1 MRLKIAVSVVRF
13 RPWAPSAPPQPFAT
27 ACRTSKPREKPYKL
41 SDSGGLFLLI
51 ERKGSKLWRHA
62 FRYDGKQ
69 KLVAL
74 GAYPWSSDRSRQ
86 FLGRP
91 FILLSPVFIFVEA
104 ISDIGGYSRVFGF
117 GNRLAILLFN
127 LVTLNMQGKIVRL
140 EWLARSGHG
149 CLLPF
154 VYSRDSML
162 RGFDFSLIRSGAW
175 AGVTPRNQFARPSQ
189 APPLRGRVHAFRTR
203 RGEAPVLSS
212 RGSFSYR
219 LNSRRVIQGHPAN
232 AFGMNKLGTAIRVC
246 PSGAALQAFSR
257 LGTERCHW
265 HISRCCRARLSRK

>member
-104 ISDIGGYSRVFGF
+104 VGDIGGYGRVVGF
-117 GNRLAILLFN
+117 SNSLAILL
-127 LVTLNMQGKIVRL
+127 
-140 EWLARSGHG
+140 
-149 CLLPF
+149 
-154 VYSRDSML
+154 
-162 RGFDFSLIRSGAW
+162 
-175 AGVTPRNQFARPSQ
+175 
-189 APPLRGRVHAFRTR
+189 
-203 RGEAPVLSS
+203 LSS
-212 RGSFSYR
+212 LASLRISVGSHR
-219 LNSRRVIQGHPAN
+219 WALGHHPLWLRVSRSVGVA
-232 AFGMNKLGTAIRVC
+232 
-246 PSGAALQAFSR
+246 
-257 LGTERCHW
+257 
-265 HISRCCRARLSRK
+265 

>member
-27 ACRTSKPREKPYKL
+27 ACRTSKPREKPYKP

-104 ISDIGGYSRVFGF
+104 VGHVGCQSGISSLCYGI
-117 GNRLAILLFN
+117 AILLLN
-127 LVTLNMQGKIVRL
+127 LVALGVQREIAWFEGL
-140 EWLARSGHG
+140 FGSGHD
-149 CLLPF
+149 CLLRSF
-154 VYSRDSML
+154 AS
-162 RGFDFSLIRSGAW
+162 GFN
-175 AGVTPRNQFARPSQ
+175 V
-189 APPLRGRVHAFRTR
+189 APG
-203 RGEAPVLSS
+203 
-212 RGSFSYR
+212 
-219 LNSRRVIQGHPAN
+219 
-232 AFGMNKLGTAIRVC
+232 
-246 PSGAALQAFSR
+246 
-257 LGTERCHW
+257 
-265 HISRCCRARLSRK
+265 